1 MQSNVPKDAKNNPRP
16 HLTKPAMIDDPFLVL
31 LGRWTKP
38 QLERKKVHFRLTN
51 KHGERKEGVGD
62 FHVMAMQGRFQ
73 VTIIERAEKVITGHW
88 LDQKAVNAIE
98 VEPEREG
105 VDYRCYR
112 W

>member
-1 MQSNVPKDAKNNPRP
+1 
-16 HLTKPAMIDDPFLVL
+16 MIDDPLLVL

-51 KHGERKEGVGD
+51 KDGERKEGVGD
-62 FHVMAMQGRFQ
+62 FHVMPMQGRFQ
-73 VTIIERAEKVITGHW
+73 VTIIEREEKVITGHW

-98 VEPEREG
+98 VAQDIPG
-105 VDYRCYR
+105 VNYRCHR